1 MERTFVKGPRQSP
14 LQVSETLLVAV
25 ENLGFSQ
32 LRLFCEVKNFGYPST
47 IYLDS
52 QIFGDPG
59 RTKTSRPI
67 KVSAARDSK
76 VDQVGRPEDNRSV
89 SCTETPY
96 TTLGSHPN

>member
-52 QIFGDPG
+52 QIFGGPG
-59 RTKTSRPI
+59 SHED
-67 KVSAARDSK
+67 VSAHQSLSRE
-76 VDQVGRPEDNRSV
+76 R
-89 SCTETPY
+89 
-96 TTLGSHPN
+96 L